1 MTKAVTAMAYTPGY
15 EYDVFVS
22 YASVDDFN
30 LIDDGDG
37 WITELVELLDRMIRS
52 RLGGGD
58 DLTIYFDRHRL
69 ASNHG
74 LSTLLDAV
82 RQSATFFA
90 VASSAYNQREW
101 TQREIAE
108 FCRQPDYSNR
118 LFAIEYLPLLPGEQ
132 YHSILESR
140 KRLAFWERDS
150 AFNVEQTLV
159 RGSATYR
166 ARCTQVAQQIAT
178 QLFAMRFGGGA
189 AAAPSAGTQERD
201 PATPLGRPSAAL
213 APAGPAQ
220 AALAPAAAAT
230 APAAVPAPRPQAV
243 RLVVGQTAADME
255 DDAERL
261 KAFFADLGYDVTYLS
276 EMRQGGRDFKADAA
290 EAMEGATLFVLPIG
304 AHPGRRPKDL
314 PEGYYAAQ
322 LDVARDCA
330 TPTMVWR
337 RPDVTGANTTVPE
350 HAALIDDDT
359 VIAATYPGF
368 VNQVRYLLE
377 AAARAMSASAK
388 PASGYIF
395 INADQS
401 DRAAAEHLQDVFVT
415 IGQDTAVPIYDASP
429 HELREDLI
437 ERLSDCDT
445 LLLLYG
451 EVGLRWVRAQ
461 LSMLSKMRPHMS
473 ARIKAVCIGPPAGKS
488 SNLGFRSPDLEI
500 LDLNPDWQHSPI
512 VDLVNRSS

>member
-1 MTKAVTAMAYTPGY
+1 MAYTPGY

-22 YASVDDFN
+22 YAAVDDFN
-30 LIDDGDG
+30 HIDDGDG

-58 DLTIYFDRHRL
+58 NLTIYFDRHRL

-108 FCRQPDYSNR
+108 FCRQPDYTNR
-118 LFAIEYLPLLPGEQ
+118 LFAIEYLPLLPGER
-132 YHSILESR
+132 YHSILEAR

-189 AAAPSAGTQERD
+189 APSSGAAERD
-201 PATPLGRPSAAL
+201 PAPQLSRPSAAL
-213 APAGPAQ
+213 APT
-220 AALAPAAAAT
+220 AAAAT
-230 APAAVPAPRPQAV
+230 PAVAGPHPQAV

-261 KAFFADLGYDVTYLS
+261 KAFFADLGYEVAYLS
-276 EMRQGGRDFKADAA
+276 ELRQGGRDFKADAA
-290 EAMEGATLFVLPIG
+290 EAMAGATLFVLPIG

-322 LDVARDCA
+322 LDVARDSA

-337 RPDVTGANTTVPE
+337 RPDVSGANATVPE

-368 VNQVRYLLE
+368 VNQVRNLLE
-377 AAARAMSASAK
+377 AAARAMSASGKTA
-388 PASGYIF
+388 AGYIF

-512 VDLVNRSS
+512 LDLVNRSS

>member
-1 MTKAVTAMAYTPGY
+1 MAYTPGY

-58 DLTIYFDRHRL
+58 NLNIYFDRHRL

-108 FCRQPDYSNR
+108 FCEQPDYTNR
-118 LFAIEYLPLLPGEQ
+118 LFAIEYLPLLPGERYQ
-132 YHSILESR
+132 SILETR

-178 QLFAMRFGGGA
+178 QLFAMRFGS
-189 AAAPSAGTQERD
+189 AAPSPGAPERD
-201 PATPLGRPSAAL
+201 PATQLTRPSAAL
-213 APAGPAQ
+213 T
-220 AALAPAAAAT
+220 PAAAAT
-230 APAAVPAPRPQAV
+230 PAVTAPHAQAV

-276 EMRQGGRDFKADAA
+276 EIRQGGADFKADAT
-290 EAMEGATLFVLPIG
+290 EAMAGATLFVLPIG
-304 AHPGRRPKDL
+304 THPGRRPKDL
-314 PEGYYAAQ
+314 PDGYYAAQ
-322 LDVARDCA
+322 LDVARDTA

-337 RPDVTGANTTVPE
+337 RPDVSGANAPVPK
-350 HAALIDDDT
+350 HGALIDDDT

-377 AAARAMSASAK
+377 AAARAISAAGK
-388 PASGYIF
+388 PTSGYIF
-395 INADQS
+395 INADQL

-437 ERLSDCDT
+437 ERLCDCDT

-488 SNLGFRSPDLEI
+488 SNLGFRSPDLQI

-512 VDLVNRSS
+512 LDLVNRSS